1 MIFRR
6 KYLKHQAIATI
17 EKEQEKNEIK
27 KEKKKPW
34 KTAESAIRKTERQ
47 PLNYLSCCLKK
58 LASNWIEH
66 ESEKGTRRRL
76 FCAVEHLATGAS
88 AAAAAE
94 SSSPADSTDAIDVVV
109 VNENDEMIDIFATN
123 DSEDEFAWGK

>member
-1 MIFRR
+1 MVVHKKKSKHGRGFNHDILPSYFAELIFRR

-58 LASNWIEH
+58 LASN
-66 ESEKGTRRRL
+66 
-76 FCAVEHLATGAS
+76 
-88 AAAAAE
+88 
-94 SSSPADSTDAIDVVV
+94 
-109 VNENDEMIDIFATN
+109 
-123 DSEDEFAWGK
+123 